1 MCCQVAVKN
10 FAKSQ
15 EITCAEVSI
24 LIKLKATPVHVFSDN
39 FAKFFEN
46 ILFIEYF
53 HDTIMRMAAKHF
65 YLQPRILAKNTSF
78 RAFQY
83 KVLNNML
90 YLNLKLFQFRVST
103 TSLRSYCNQYD
114 GTVERLLSTCNQVIP
129 LWTELKLYFANDIK
143 LRALCPQMA
152 ILGSINTDDR
162 FFITQDLILLIF
174 KFYVY
179 KSRDSGNLSFSDF
192 FHKLVKIKNL

>member
-1 MCCQVAVKN
+1 M
-10 FAKSQ
+10 
-15 EITCAEVSI
+15 T
-24 LIKLKATPVHVFSDN
+24 
-39 FAKFFEN
+39 
-46 ILFIEYF
+46 
-53 HDTIMRMAAKHF
+53 AKHF
-65 YLQPRILAKNTSF
+65 YLLPRILAKNTSF

-103 TSLRSYCNQYD
+103 TSLCSYCNQYD
-114 GTVERLLSTCNQVIP
+114 GTVERLLSTCDQVIP

-152 ILGSINTDDR
+152 ILGSTNTDDR